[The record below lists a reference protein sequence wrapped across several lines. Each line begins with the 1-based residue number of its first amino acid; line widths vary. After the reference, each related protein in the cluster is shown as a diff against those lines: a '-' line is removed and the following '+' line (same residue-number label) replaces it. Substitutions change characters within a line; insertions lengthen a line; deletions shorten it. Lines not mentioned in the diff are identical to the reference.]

1 MRLMTSVLALTL
13 AAGAADAQT
22 RIEFWH
28 AFSGNNGDAVGELA
42 DLFNASQSD
51 YEIVPVYT
59 GNYTEGTQKLTA
71 AIAGGTAPGLVML
84 EITRYGLFA
93 DRGALEPLQPYIDD
107 AGADW
112 LDRIRPFALEASKY
126 LGESYVVPFNV
137 STPVMYYNKD
147 LFRAAGL
154 DPEQPPRTWDEVT
167 EAAKAMT
174 LTEGDET
181 TQWGLT
187 TPPQWV
193 RWAMTNQAGGGW
205 VDPADNAVQLDSDAS
220 VRAYQYAADWVN
232 VHEVASL
239 EAALDEDVAAQYF
252 DTGRAAI
259 EFNSTGG
266 LTGNLT
272 NLPFDLGVAPLPC
285 ETVCAA
291 PIGGATLGIVAT
303 AEDEVKDGA
312 WEFIRF
318 VTTPENNALVFVR
331 TGYLPIIKGAI
342 ESELA
347 QETISQYPA
356 YLVANN
362 QLEVAFARA
371 RPPAMP
377 AIRAE
382 EPAVWQSIVLQE
394 QTAEEALG
402 AFAQQMRDMIARDQ
416 M

>member
-1 MRLMTSVLALTL
+1 MRLMTSALALTL

-42 DLFNASQSD
+42 EMFNDSQSE

-93 DRGALEPLQPYIDD
+93 DRGALEPLQSYIDA

-112 LDRIRPFALEASKY
+112 TEQIRPFALEASKY
-126 LGESYVVPFNV
+126 LGESYVIPFNV

-147 LFRAAGL
+147 MFRDAGL
-154 DPEQPPRTWDEVT
+154 DPEQPPRTWEAVT
-167 EAAKAMT
+167 EAAEA
-174 LTEGDET
+174 LTIREGDET

-205 VDPADNAVQLDSDAS
+205 VDPADNAVQLDSPAS
-220 VRAYQYAADWVN
+220 VKAYQYAADWVN

-239 EAALDEDVAAQYF
+239 EAALDEDVADQYF

-272 NLPFDLGVAPLPC
+272 SLPFDLGVAPLPC

-342 ESELA
+342 DTDLA
-347 QETISQYPA
+347 RERIEEHPE
-356 YLVANN
+356 YLIANE

-377 AIRAE
+377 AIRSE

>member
-1 MRLMTSVLALTL
+1 MRFTTCVMALAL
-13 AAGAADAQT
+13 GASSANAQT
-22 RIEFWH
+22 TVDFWH
-28 AFSGNNGDAVGELA
+28 AFSGTNGEAVDELA
-42 DLFNASQSD
+42 AMFNDSQSV

-93 DRGALEPLQPYIDD
+93 DRGALESLQPYIDE

-112 LDRIRPFALEASKY
+112 ANRIRPFALEASKY

-137 STPVMYYNKD
+137 STPVMYFNKD
-147 LFRAAGL
+147 MFRAAGL
-154 DPEQPPRTWDEVT
+154 DPEEPPRTWDEVT

-174 LTEGDET
+174 IREGDEV

-205 VDPADNAVQLDSDAS
+205 VDPADNKVQLDSSES
-220 VRAYQYAADWVN
+220 VMAYQYAADWVN
-232 VHEVASL
+232 MHGVASL
-239 EAALDEDVAAQYF
+239 EAALDEKVAAQYF

-272 NLPFDLGVAPLPC
+272 SLPFDLGVAPLPC
-285 ETVCAA
+285 EAVCAA
-291 PIGGATLGIVAT
+291 PIGGATLGLVAS
-303 AEDEVKDGA
+303 ADEAVKDGA
-312 WEFIRF
+312 WEFIEF
-318 VTTPENNALVFVR
+318 VTTPENNAFVFVR
-331 TGYLPIIKGAI
+331 TGYLPIIEGAI
-342 ESELA
+342 DTELA
-347 QETISQYPA
+347 RDLIKEHPE
-356 YLVANN
+356 YLIANE

-371 RPPAMP
+371 RPPSMP
-377 AIRAE
+377 AIRSE
-382 EPAVWQSIVLQE
+382 EPAVWQSIVLEQ

-402 AFAQQMRDMIARDQ
+402 AFAEQMREMIA
-416 M
+416 MN

>member
-1 MRLMTSVLALTL
+1 MRLLTCTAVLALTT
-13 AAGAADAQT
+13 ATSAQAQT
-22 RIEFWH
+22 KVEFWH

-42 DLFNASQSD
+42 TMFNDSQSD

-59 GNYTEGTQKLTA
+59 GNYTEGTQRLTA

-93 DRGALEPLQPYIDD
+93 DRGALEPLQPYIDA
-107 AGADW
+107 AGAE
-112 LDRIRPFALEASKY
+112 LVERIRPFALEASQY
-126 LGESYVVPFNV
+126 LGESYVLPFNV

-147 LFRAAGL
+147 MFRAAGL
-154 DPEQPPRTWDEVT
+154 DPESPPRTWDEVT
-167 EAAKAMT
+167 EAAKALT
-174 LTEGDET
+174 LRDGET
-181 TQWGLT
+181 VTQWGLT

-205 VDPADNAVQLDSDAS
+205 VDPADNDVQIDSPES
-220 VRAYQYAADWVN
+220 IRAYQYAADWVN
-232 VHEVASL
+232 VHEVASI
-239 EAALDEDVAAQYF
+239 EAAIDEDVADDYF

-285 ETVCAA
+285 DAVCAA
-291 PIGGATLGIVAT
+291 PIGGATLGIVAS
-303 AEDEVKDGA
+303 APHAVKDGA
-312 WEFIRF
+312 WAFIEY
-318 VTTPENNALVFVR
+318 VTTPENNALIFTR
-331 TGYLPIIKGAI
+331 TGYLPIIEGALGTEQARERI
-342 ESELA
+342 EEHP
-347 QETISQYPA
+347 E
-356 YLVANN
+356 YLVANE

-377 AIRAE
+377 AIRSE
-382 EPAVWQSIVLQE
+382 EPAVWQSIVLEQ

-402 AFAQQMRDMIARDQ
+402 AFADTMRGMMA
-416 M
+416 MN